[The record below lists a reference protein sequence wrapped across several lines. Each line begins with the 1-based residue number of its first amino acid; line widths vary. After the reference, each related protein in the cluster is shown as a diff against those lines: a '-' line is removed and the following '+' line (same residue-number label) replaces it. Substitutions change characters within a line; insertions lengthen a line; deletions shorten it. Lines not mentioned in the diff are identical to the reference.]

1 MASLPGH
8 EGNAQS
14 MTDLQSTGDNAVA
27 PPPRLL
33 DAKWALRRALLG
45 LLILTVGVGSMAW
58 LTHASIDPDLET
70 SSSTSAP

>member
-1 MASLPGH
+1 MS
-8 EGNAQS
+8 
-14 MTDLQSTGDNAVA
+14 DLNSTGASAAA

-58 LTHASIDPDLET
+58 LTHASIDPNLET
-70 SSSTSAP
+70 SSITTTR